1 MQQATDLAVG
11 VAMPAWRGPAH
22 GETDE
27 LTDRFSGGQH
37 EEVERDAGTE
47 PWNLRR
53 HIDFQKKKHDD
64 GIVGSGLL
72 IGDDHDCTLI

>member
-11 VAMPAWRGPAH
+11 AAMPAWRGPAH

-37 EEVERDAGTE
+37 EEVERGAGTE

-53 HIDFQKKKHDD
+53 HIDLRKKN
-64 GIVGSGLL
+64 
-72 IGDDHDCTLI
+72 TTTA